1 LNFLADY
8 QGKKVKM
15 KSRRN
20 LLAFGVF
27 LTAAIILNI
36 TTTSLGDESSR
47 LTVLNKTG
55 AYLHVYVEGTVY
67 PYVAPDRSVTHT
79 ASARETFYV
88 EVFYS
93 PGQGRTRT
101 IVDSTFTL
109 PYTPATSYTT
119 GDNCSCE
126 DPNSS
131 VSCTDDE
138 GVVNNPAQ
146 GGAAHWEIT
155 EDLFEA
161 IQGE

>member
-1 LNFLADY
+1 
-8 QGKKVKM
+8 M
-15 KSRRN
+15 KSKRN
-20 LLAFGVF
+20 LLAFCMF
-27 LTAAIILNI
+27 LVTAIVLNI
-36 TTTSLGDESSR
+36 TTTSLGDDSSR
-47 LTVLNKTG
+47 ITVLNKTG
-55 AYLHVYVEGTVY
+55 DYIHVYIEGSVY
-67 PYVAPDRSVTHT
+67 PYIAPDRSVTHS

-88 EVFYS
+88 EAFYS
-93 PGQGRTRT
+93 PGQGQTST
-101 IVDSTFTL
+101 IIDSTFTL

-155 EDLFEA
+155 EDLFDDN
-161 IQGE
+161 QGE

>member
-1 LNFLADY
+1 MRSTKNVLVFCLFL
-8 QGKKVKM
+8 VT
-15 KSRRN
+15 SI
-20 LLAFGVF
+20 V
-27 LTAAIILNI
+27 LNI

-55 AYLHVYVEGTVY
+55 DYLHIYIEGTTY
-67 PYVAPDRSVTHT
+67 PYVAPGRSVTHS
-79 ASARETFYV
+79 ASAQETFYV
-88 EVFYS
+88 EAFYS
-93 PGQGRTRT
+93 PGQGQTSAF
-101 IVDSTFTL
+101 IESTFTL
-109 PYTPATSYTT
+109 PYTPAISYTT

-146 GGAAHWEIT
+146 GGSDHWEIT
-155 EDLFEA
+155 EDLFED

>member
-1 LNFLADY
+1 
-8 QGKKVKM
+8 M

-20 LLAFGVF
+20 LLAPGVF
-27 LTAAIILNI
+27 LAAVVVLNI
-36 TTTSLGDESSR
+36 TTTFGDESSR

-55 AYLHVYVEGTVY
+55 AYIHLYIEGAVY

-93 PGQGRTRT
+93 PGQGASRA

-109 PYTPATSYTT
+109 PYAPPTTYTT
-119 GDNCSCE
+119 GYDCSCE

-131 VSCTDDE
+131 VSCSEDE
-138 GVVNNPAQ
+138 GVYNSPAQ
-146 GGAAHWEIT
+146 GGSAHWEVT
-155 EDLFEA
+155 PDLFEET
-161 IQGE
+161 QGE